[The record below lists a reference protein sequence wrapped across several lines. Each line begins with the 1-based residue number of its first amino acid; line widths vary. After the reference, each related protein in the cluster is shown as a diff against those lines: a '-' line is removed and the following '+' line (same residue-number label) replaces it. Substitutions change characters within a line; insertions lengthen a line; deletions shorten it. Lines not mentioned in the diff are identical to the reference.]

1 MKKIIITES
10 QLKTIILKENNSEEL
25 DERVIY
31 EDDNI
36 NLSIWAPQNK
46 VIKMGYGD
54 IRYIKI
60 KVYNK
65 SKKPLVLTVEGAN
78 NWGYRGEYDLNFTK
92 EPIFPTKY
100 GNIKFSIDGSARSDG
115 GFFNTTLNVM
125 YITGN
130 VNKNVSLRVGFT
142 KPSRDETINYCKKF
156 YNDSELEKVKSTL
169 TSWLKD
175 PITMQKYMKNWK
187 KTKEEV
193 NDIFEDYLDIV
204 QKVKFKYTIDPTKDF
219 MGRVEPRN
227 FNNWFKTAAFV
238 PVTINCVQK
247 YIESSIKEKN
257 IEPLLIHEIQHLFN
271 LVHPWHPEGES
282 PNKKT
287 SPSDFSSAI
296 ISTLDK
302 NVSAE
307 KEVTNRLIQDGFDP
321 IKAKF
326 FVSDYFR
333 LLSKGKASYLEQ
345 SNELAS
351 FVLGFRRFLNL
362 KPGEQITQE
371 QLIKNGDQNQAFW
384 ILNFYIHSK
393 LPFNQFLSQINSYA
407 KVNNNNKTTYNV

>member
-60 KVYNK
+60 KVHNK

-100 GNIKFSIDGSARSDG
+100 GNITFSIDGSSRSDG
-115 GFFNTTLNVM
+115 GFFNTTLNVT

-326 FVSDYFR
+326 FASDYFR